1 MELSHH
7 FLLSMPQMEDPNF
20 KHTLTYIVEHS
31 DQGALGF
38 VINRR
43 IGIGLSEVFQQMDI
57 ESQETLSADSPVLEG
72 GPVDREHGMVLH
84 PSGNA
89 WQSSKDFGHG
99 ISISSSRD
107 ILVDMARG
115 EGPGRALVLLG
126 HSGWGPGQLEEE
138 MTHNAWLNCPADV
151 EILFNTDVDKKLTA
165 AADVIGIDLS
175 RMVTVAGHA

>member
-1 MELSHH
+1 
-7 FLLSMPQMEDPNF
+7 MPQMEDPNF

-38 VINRR
+38 VINRC

-57 ESQETLSADSPVLEG
+57 DSKETSTSDSPVLEG

-84 PSGNA
+84 PSGDT

-115 EGPGRALVLLG
+115 EGPDRALVLLG
-126 HSGWGPGQLEEE
+126 HSGWGPGQLEAE
-138 MTHNAWLNCPADV
+138 MTDNAWLNCPANVD
-151 EILFNTDVDKKLTA
+151 ILFDTKVDDELTA
-165 AADVIGIDLS
+165 AADVIGIDLA